1 MQDTLDFIIREIQQP
16 LIIFGFAAQFIF
28 FMRFVVQWLA
38 SERRGESHV
47 PIAFWYLSLV
57 GGLMTLVYAILRK
70 DIVFATAMALSSFI
84 YIRNLMLIYAKRAR
98 DAAEPAPVLGHPAGQ
113 DKPSPPASGNS

>member
-1 MQDTLDFIIREIQQP
+1 MQDTLDFILREIQQP

-70 DIVFATAMALSSFI
+70 DIVFATAMTLSSFI

-98 DAAEPAPVLGHPAGQ
+98 DAAETAPVLGHPAGQ
-113 DKPSPPASGNS
+113 DQPSPPSSGTS